1 MLSSPTAIIF
11 DPYGFMY
18 VLDTGNSRVQK
29 WYPGASYGTTVIS
42 ATMSSPSGMKVD
54 LLGNLVIA
62 DTSYQRILSF
72 GLTCRKLFWEKNENF
87 SIYLF

>member
-1 MLSSPTAIIF
+1 
-11 DPYGFMY
+11 
-18 VLDTGNSRVQK
+18 VQK

-42 ATMSSPSGMKVD
+42 ATMSSPSGMKFD

-72 GLTCRKLFWEKNENF
+72 GLTCRKLFWEKKRKFFDLSFLKYVFNVLFNF
-87 SIYLF
+87 SCFYNNDRSTT